1 MKNMVERNGHKVK
14 RDVRLVAIFL
24 LVIML
29 LSGCSPRHTHQYDR
43 QVLDEKYRVSAEVNC
58 LEHVSYYMSC
68 SCGEVGEETFVSEEI
83 GAHVF
88 SKKTAD
94 LKYLKADATL
104 DSPEEYYKS
113 CELCGAAGTETF
125 FKGSKLRVYTDQ
137 EKTFYA
143 PTSLTVTLY
152 DAENGIYGF
161 TYNTKSKPL
170 RPVIQI
176 AEGDDLTGYKEY
188 YATAEQASPYR
199 DDDCKY
205 TYYFYIRKLFSRFFK
220 NF

>member
-58 LEHVSYYMSC
+58 LEYVSYYMSC

-94 LKYLKADATL
+94 MKYLKADATL

-125 FKGSKLRVYTDQ
+125 FTLGFQGFLVLRLGNDQCHIKHVLDGVAGNYREVFTNCRVKLLYVAHIVSRYEYGRDARGVSRHSLLT
-137 EKTFYA
+137 KTA
-143 PTSLTVTLY
+143 DGKRLAV
-152 DAENGIYGF
+152 
-161 TYNTKSKPL
+161 K
-170 RPVIQI
+170 
-176 AEGDDLTGYKEY
+176 
-188 YATAEQASPYR
+188 
-199 DDDCKY
+199 
-205 TYYFYIRKLFSRFFK
+205 
-220 NF
+220 